1 MGSQR
6 VGLDWVT
13 FTTMRS
19 SNSTPSYIP
28 KGIKS
33 RSSNRYASV
42 HSSTIPK
49 SQKVETTQMSVDRQ
63 KNKENVAYTT
73 MNYYSD
79 TKRNEALIK
88 TTVWMSLEHLML
100 RERRQSLQDKWN
112 VRFIEIKVDERLLRV
127 GEKGMEITDQWDL
140 VSISGDENVLEIKSG
155 NDCLTVWM

>member
-1 MGSQR
+1 
-6 VGLDWVT
+6 
-13 FTTMRS
+13 
-19 SNSTPSYIP
+19 
-28 KGIKS
+28 
-33 RSSNRYASV
+33 
-42 HSSTIPK
+42 
-49 SQKVETTQMSVDRQ
+49 MSVDRQ

-155 NDCLTVWM
+155 NDCLTV